1 MAEIRSSSKIWVLI
15 VAVVILIAG
24 GAYLLIRNSASADVS
39 GTTTTGSYK
48 FEIVSKAK
56 ITPKQVGTNQY
67 RIYDKITLGSG
78 FAVRVRQSGS
88 NKIVSKNIRWSATS
102 QEGFFSLDASD
113 SLVAYYPKTNGAH
126 YVYAE
131 IGSGRNITR
140 LNLDFSTD
148 GFNSQSPVASATIAP
163 SSTPTTTGPTP
174 TPTPSVVGANVP
186 TIKAQ
191 VAGGTIVTMTGNQVY
206 MNVGMQLV
214 ITGDWPQPVASSA
227 ISYELTCIPTAS
239 APCDGTAS
247 SYLNLTQFSGGQ
259 SAIGLSGNSL
269 KAGQVRIDFKSN
281 GHIDKQIYVN
291 ISSTTGPPI
300 PFS

>member
-1 MAEIRSSSKIWVLI
+1 MAEIRSSSKVWVLI

-174 TPTPSVVGANVP
+174 TPRPSLVVSPGSTADDIVTLTP
-186 TIKAQ
+186 
-191 VAGGTIVTMTGNQVY
+191 VAGQTGTCYIDSSGRQVC
-206 MNVGMQLV
+206 
-214 ITGDWPQPVASSA
+214 S
-227 ISYELTCIPTAS
+227 
-239 APCDGTAS
+239 
-247 SYLNLTQFSGGQ
+247 
-259 SAIGLSGNSL
+259 
-269 KAGQVRIDFKSN
+269 
-281 GHIDKQIYVN
+281 
-291 ISSTTGPPI
+291 
-300 PFS
+300 